1 MGGFDFGGTVRFAW
15 VLPIASLGC
24 DGDKPPG
31 KGDPI
36 AVDRIGISAS
46 TVMVG
51 FQAGKLRKSSRLQ
64 GFHITPLPITANQYQ
79 ACIKARVCPA
89 IETAEPLDASEVEA
103 PAAKSVEEVALGVSV
118 EGAKDFC
125 NWVGGTL
132 PTLPQWLLA
141 ARGSSPQRFAW
152 GEHLPTCDEHP
163 GGVNVPAFQAA
174 DERGR
179 AVERTRAAAS
189 YEPCGTS
196 VSSRFAVDQHSA
208 GTSANGLKDVLLAS
222 SELLA
227 KDTDSIFG
235 SCRGSKGFCKV
246 FGSAP
251 GAIDFVRDAES
262 ADDVANSLQ
271 VASPAFAFR
280 CVWSKGGDR

>member
-1 MGGFDFGGTVRFAW
+1 MGGCDIGGVGRRAW
-15 VLPIASLGC
+15 LLPMALLGC
-24 DGDKPPG
+24 DGDKPPE
-31 KGDPI
+31 KGAPI
-36 AVDRIGISAS
+36 DVDRIAISSSAV
-46 TVMVG
+46 TVG
-51 FQAGKLRKSSRLQ
+51 FKAGKLRESRRLE
-64 GFHITPLPITANQYQ
+64 GFEITPLPVTASQYE
-79 ACIKARVCPA
+79 ACVGARACPA
-89 IETAEPLDASEVEA
+89 LEGTDRAEPSGLEDPAS
-103 PAAKSVEEVALGVSV
+103 KNVEEVALGVSV

-163 GGVNVPAFQAA
+163 GGVNVPAFQTA

-189 YEPCGTS
+189 YQPCGTS

-227 KDTDSIFG
+227 KDTNSIFG
-235 SCRGSKGFCKV
+235 SCRGSRGFCKV

-262 ADDVANSLQ
+262 ADDVGNSIQ
-271 VASPAFAFR
+271 VASPVFAFR
-280 CVWSKGGDR
+280 CAWSKGGDR